1 MCYSTTQLMNLKFN
15 LNKYAKIGEFDNLPI
30 SEVSKLWDLYLQY
43 LEKNDNQDLDYPD
56 LNLKFE

>member
-15 LNKYAKIGEFDNLPI
+15 LNKYAKITEFEFLPI
-30 SEVSKLWDLYLQY
+30 SEVTKLWELYLQY
-43 LEKNDNQDLDYPD
+43 LEKNENKDLDFPD